1 MKKIL
6 YLLIIMLMIT
16 PMVGCKNKSVK
27 VKPVT
32 SVEIKIDNEG
42 IGRDLT
48 LILKYGN
55 EEQFSSLELVNN
67 TANVNY
73 NEDVYKNM
81 DLLDGV
87 NMAMKQAVD
96 NKLIDNKSNVV
107 VNVTTP
113 EVKETDLYRYI
124 YKNILDSLN
133 NNNIDIEVEYL
144 FCGQV

>member
-113 EVKETDLYRYI
+113 EAKKTDLYRYI

-133 NNNIDIEVEYL
+133 NNNIDIEVEYN
-144 FCGQV
+144 FNE

>member
-16 PMVGCKNKSVK
+16 PMVGCKNKSIK

-133 NNNIDIEVEYL
+133 NNNIDIEVEYN
-144 FCGQV
+144 FNE

>member
-133 NNNIDIEVEYL
+133 NNNIDIEVEYN
-144 FCGQV
+144 FNE

>member
-1 MKKIL
+1 
-6 YLLIIMLMIT
+6 MLMIT

-133 NNNIDIEVEYL
+133 NNNIDIEVEYN
-144 FCGQV
+144 FNE

>member
-113 EVKETDLYRYI
+113 EAKETDLYRYI

-133 NNNIDIEVEYL
+133 NNNIDIEVEYN
-144 FCGQV
+144 FNE

>member
-133 NNNIDIEVEYL
+133 NNNINIEVEYN
-144 FCGQV
+144 FNE

>member
-6 YLLIIMLMIT
+6 YLLIIMLIIT

-113 EVKETDLYRYI
+113 EAKETDLYRYI

-133 NNNIDIEVEYL
+133 NNNIDIEVEYN
-144 FCGQV
+144 FNE